1 MTRRQILMIVVPC
14 EGFHYVKG
22 RAPHFDESL
31 APIGSAYAV
40 IDTSHHSERLT
51 PSPTMLNSGR
61 AANKSILSFKGRL
74 IRKAI

>member
-1 MTRRQILMIVVPC
+1 MTGRQILMIIVPC
-14 EGFHYVKG
+14 KGFHYVKG

-51 PSPTMLNSGR
+51 PFPTITLLGR
-61 AANKSILSFKGRL
+61 PVGSLPYGWLGVPLGI
-74 IRKAI
+74 